1 MFGYLNS
8 SSFSPLSY
16 LGRAQAARLRVRFTA
31 HNADESPLPIQL
43 IIFPLIIFGSGADRK
58 AARPIHRSQ
67 CGQKSASH
75 TAHHFPPYHIWVGR
89 RTARL
94 CVRFLFPRFFSPPR
108 RKKKVRPKGL
118 ANFHVFSVRRA
129 ERKRPARKGGQISA
143 FFQSAAPK
151 EKGPTERAGKF
162 PRFFSPPRRKK
173 DPPERAGK
181 FPRFFS
187 PPRRKKKTRPEGLA
201 NFRVNS
207 VRRAE
212 RKRPARKGG
221 QKGAPLLRKRRPFDI
236 PAVYRYFSCLVI
248 FRRFGI
254 FQLSCDISSVWDIS
268 AVL

>member
-67 CGQKSASH
+67 CGRKSASH

-108 RKKKVRPKGL
+108 RKKDPPERAGKFPR
-118 ANFHVFSVRRA
+118 FFSPPRA
-129 ERKRPARKGGQISA
+129 EKKDP
-143 FFQSAAPK
+143 P
-151 EKGPTERAGKF
+151 ERAGKF

-181 FPRFFS
+181 KGRLFC
-187 PPRRKKKTRPEGLA
+187 
-201 NFRVNS
+201 
-207 VRRAE
+207 E
-212 RKRPARKGG
+212 R
-221 QKGAPLLRKRRPFDI
+221 GAPL
-236 PAVYRYFSCLVI
+236 I
-248 FRRFGI
+248 FRRFGMFQLFGIFQRFGI
-254 FQLSCDISSVWDIS
+254 FQLSCDISSVCRCFSGLVIFQLS
-268 AVL
+268 AGEEKTSCANLTLAFASLQYRSAPIFFA